1 MNFLKELLGILIKYK
16 AYYIEGIKITLAL
29 SFISLFAGTFLG
41 SLISFMKLSKS
52 KLLSSVASV
61 YIEVVRGTPMMIQI
75 AVVYFGTYF
84 AMGVDINAFT
94 AAVIAVSLNSAAYVA
109 EIIRSGIQSID
120 KGQWEASKSIGL
132 SHSQTLRYIILPQAV
147 KNILPALGNE
157 FVTLIKETSV
167 ASTIGVT
174 DLMYASTTIRA
185 ASFKS
190 FSPLLI
196 VAIIYFIM
204 TYSLSKL
211 VKLLEKKLNHTSLET
226 TSENEIQQEIIIGG
240 IH

>member
-1 MNFLKELLGILIKYK
+1 MNFLKELVNILIKYK
-16 AYYIEGIKITLAL
+16 EYYIDGVKITLAL
-29 SFISLFAGTFLG
+29 SFISLFAGTLLG
-41 SLISFMKLSKS
+41 SLISLIKLSKS
-52 KLLSSVASV
+52 KLLSTLASI

-75 AVVYFGTYF
+75 AVVYFGTYV
-84 AMGVDINAFT
+84 AIGLDINAFT

-109 EIIRSGIQSID
+109 EIIRSGIQSIE

-132 SHSQTLRYIILPQAV
+132 SHRQTLRYIILPQAV

-204 TYSLSKL
+204 TFSLSKL
-211 VKLLEKKLNHTSLET
+211 VKLLEKKLNHDSIESDTEESQPQNFVL
-226 TSENEIQQEIIIGG
+226 GG
-240 IH
+240 AK